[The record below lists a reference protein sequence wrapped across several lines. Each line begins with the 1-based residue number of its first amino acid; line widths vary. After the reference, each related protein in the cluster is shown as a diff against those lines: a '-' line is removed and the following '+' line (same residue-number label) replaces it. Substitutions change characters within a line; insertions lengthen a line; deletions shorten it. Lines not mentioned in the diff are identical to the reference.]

1 MLICYK
7 CGKRGH
13 NSNKCT
19 SKAKI
24 NEIND
29 EGLKQELMATFINE
43 TKSEWEDNYFEEIT
57 SDSENP

>member
-7 CGKRGH
+7 WGKRGH

-43 TKSEWEDNYFEEIT
+43 TKSEWEDKYFEEIT